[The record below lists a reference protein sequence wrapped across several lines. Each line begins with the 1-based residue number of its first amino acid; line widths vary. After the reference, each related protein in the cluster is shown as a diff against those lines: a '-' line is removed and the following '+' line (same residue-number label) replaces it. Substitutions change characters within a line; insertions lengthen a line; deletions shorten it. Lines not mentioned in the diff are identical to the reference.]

1 MAIATDGQSWG
12 GDREKETGLV
22 MDRPTE
28 GERKK
33 KGRDKDKDI
42 SHV

>member
-1 MAIATDGQSWG
+1 MIVTDGQSWG
-12 GDREKETGLV
+12 GDRERETGPV

-28 GERKK
+28 RERKK
-33 KGRDKDKDI
+33 KGSDKDKDI